1 MTGASGEVKS
11 TGLEPQGVV
20 SRYVVSPVGGQFDTF
35 AAAMHAVG
43 VNVHR
48 VSLDAGAHEAPA
60 VGSPGPLAP
69 ALARHLDMLARHR
82 LEAQSLSDDLAGAWA
97 HGTDL
102 PALAAKM
109 HRHARAMASYNMSV
123 MWSAKLVGLT
133 TSALKQ
139 LTSPA

>member
-1 MTGASGEVKS
+1 MTVASGEVKP
-11 TGLEPQGVV
+11 TGVEPPGVV
-20 SRYVVSPVGGQFDTF
+20 SRYVVSPVSGRFNTF
-35 AAAMHAVG
+35 AAAMDAID
-43 VNVHR
+43 VNR
-48 VSLDAGAHEAPA
+48 VSLGAAAREAPA

>member
-1 MTGASGEVKS
+1 MTAASGEVKS
-11 TGLEPQGVV
+11 TGVEPPGVV
-20 SRYVVSPVGGQFDTF
+20 SRYVVSPVSGQFDTF
-35 AAAMHAVG
+35 AAAMHAVDVD
-43 VNVHR
+43 VNR
-48 VSLDAGAHEAPA
+48 VSLGAAVHEAPA
-60 VGSPGPLAP
+60 VRSPGPLVP
-69 ALARHLDMLARHR
+69 ALARHLDRLARDR
-82 LEAQSLSDDLAGAWA
+82 VKAQALSDDLAGAWA

-102 PALAAKM
+102 PALAVKM